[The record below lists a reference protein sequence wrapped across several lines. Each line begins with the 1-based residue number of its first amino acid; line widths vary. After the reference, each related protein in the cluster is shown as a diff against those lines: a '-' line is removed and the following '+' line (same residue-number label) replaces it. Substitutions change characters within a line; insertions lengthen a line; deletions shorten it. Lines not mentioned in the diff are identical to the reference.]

1 MLDGAGAYIRILVHV
16 AKGGRLLTSRLLILF
31 LIPVFLGQEFCDQKR
46 LSSRSKDELSL

>member
-1 MLDGAGAYIRILVHV
+1 MD
-16 AKGGRLLTSRLLILF
+16 KPLINIY